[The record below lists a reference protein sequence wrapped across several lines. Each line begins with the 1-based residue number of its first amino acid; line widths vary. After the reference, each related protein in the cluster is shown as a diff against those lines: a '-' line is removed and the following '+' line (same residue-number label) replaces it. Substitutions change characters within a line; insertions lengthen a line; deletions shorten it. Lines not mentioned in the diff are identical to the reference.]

1 LRQSG
6 NIVLIDRNMQQLVNT
21 WVPFGTSLP
30 KMAIPEA
37 VQRALE
43 TVSHK

>member
-37 VQRALE
+37 VQGLSKP
-43 TVSHK
+43 VSHK